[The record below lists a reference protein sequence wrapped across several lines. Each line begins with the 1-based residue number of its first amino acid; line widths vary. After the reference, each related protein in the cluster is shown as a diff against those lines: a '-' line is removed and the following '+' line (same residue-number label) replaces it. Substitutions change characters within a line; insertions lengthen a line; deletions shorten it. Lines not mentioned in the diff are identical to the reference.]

1 MFEVTFKA
9 NGKQKV
15 IHVVADNIVDCLSCA
30 IMIIKTGVK
39 VLNSKKQ
46 AIYLNVS
53 QYITSNGEI
62 RTSKYIVEVI
72 GV

>member
-39 VLNSKKQ
+39 VLNSKK
-46 AIYLNVS
+46 
-53 QYITSNGEI
+53 
-62 RTSKYIVEVI
+62 
-72 GV
+72 